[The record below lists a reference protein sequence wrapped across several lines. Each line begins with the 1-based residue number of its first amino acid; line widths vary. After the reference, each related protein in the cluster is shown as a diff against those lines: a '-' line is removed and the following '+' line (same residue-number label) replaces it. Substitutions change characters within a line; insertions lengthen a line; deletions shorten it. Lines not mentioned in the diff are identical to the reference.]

1 MPIGVR
7 TTPVRFRREG
17 ATLGLRSSM
26 GWAAVVVCVL
36 FGFWGLSVA
45 ASEGLA
51 MLGLAEGSPDRSAPP
66 FFLAHAAVGGAAL
79 IAGSLQLRLADR
91 LLRRRRRVH
100 RAVGRIY
107 LWAAWITSLAGLP
120 VAASF
125 HASLAGKLM
134 FATESLL
141 WFAATTIAYQRIRRG
156 DVLAHRQ
163 WMIRSYALALFVVT
177 FGVLDPLFEASALP
191 ENTGEAT
198 AVFLSWSL
206 NLAAAE
212 LWIRRVRPAIT
223 GRSQTQ
229 RRMAVKRADASSIR

>member
-1 MPIGVR
+1 VPIGVR
-7 TTPVRFRREG
+7 TTPVRSSREG
-17 ATLGLRSSM
+17 ATLGLRSSI
-26 GWAAVVVCVL
+26 GWAAVVVCAL

-66 FFLAHAAVGGAAL
+66 FFLAHAAVGGVAL

-91 LLRRRRRVH
+91 LLRRRRRIH

-107 LWAAWITSLAGLP
+107 LWGAWITSLGGLP

-125 HASLAGKLM
+125 DANLAGRLM
-134 FATESLL
+134 FAAESLL
-141 WFAATTIAYQRIRRG
+141 WFAATTIAYRRIRHG
-156 DVLAHRQ
+156 EVLEHRR

-177 FGVLDPLFEASALP
+177 FGVLDPLLEASALP
-191 ENTGEAT
+191 ENTGEAI

-212 LWIRRVRPAIT
+212 LWLRRIRPVSP
-223 GRSQTQ
+223 GRSPTQ
-229 RRMAVKRADASSIR
+229 LKGAVKRD